1 MKSYILITILFLFT
15 GCSIKY
21 NKVQVSHNNPNA
33 IKLTNMLTSMDKSI
47 DKNEAKD
54 LAVFSLRYT
63 KELANSYGLVLSP
76 NFQNFLIN
84 IGLKKKGYCYN
95 YADDLGNALVKR
107 GYKSFD
113 IYRMIHKQGTMFEH
127 NSVMI
132 TPHYT
137 TKKGVI
143 LDGWRN
149 AGKLYFARL
158 KDDKKSYDWK
168 IFKPLSVK
176 SQKRY

>member
-1 MKSYILITILFLFT
+1 MKYILVLLVFSFF

-21 NKVQVSHNNPNA
+21 KEINTTPNDPDVQ
-33 IKLTNMLTSMDKSI
+33 KLSYMISSLDSSI

-54 LAVFSLRYT
+54 LALFCIPYT
-63 KELANSYGLVLSP
+63 KQLANSYGLVLSP

-95 YADDLGNALVKR
+95 YADDLGYALVKR

-113 IYRMIHKQGTMFEH
+113 IYRIIHKKGSIFEH
-127 NSVMI
+127 NAIMI

-137 TKKGVI
+137 TQKGVV
-143 LDGWRN
+143 LDGWRK
-149 AGKLYFARL
+149 AGKLYFSRL
-158 KDDKKSYDWK
+158 KDDKEYSWK
-168 IFKPLSVK
+168 IFKKL
-176 SQKRY
+176 Q